1 MRLPIDRGGKSP
13 PGPSAGG
20 PGLTGGMGAPN
31 LATRSVPTTP
41 QDHAVTALL
50 QAWGG
55 GDLAARDR
63 LLPLV
68 YGDLRRRAARYLRRE
83 RPGHT
88 LQPTALVHEAYL
100 RLAGPQRM
108 PWTGRAQFLAV
119 ASQAMR
125 RVLVDHARS
134 KRAGKRW
141 GHRVQV
147 PLEEGAATSLPRE
160 VDLILLDESLDEL
173 AALSPGQA
181 RLVELR
187 YFGGLTTEEAA
198 DVLGVSHATVERRW
212 NLARAWLFRRVT
224 QGRPSVTSHSDEP

>member
-1 MRLPIDRGGKSP
+1 
-13 PGPSAGG
+13 
-20 PGLTGGMGAPN
+20 
-31 LATRSVPTTP
+31 VPTTP
-41 QDHAVTALL
+41 ADHAVTALL
-50 QAWGG
+50 QAWGD

-63 LLPLV
+63 LFPLI
-68 YGDLRRRAARYLRRE
+68 YGDLRRRAAHYLRRE

-88 LQPTALVHEAYL
+88 LQPTALVHEAYV
-100 RLAGPQRM
+100 RLAGSTRM
-108 PWTGRAQFLAV
+108 AWTGRAHFLAV

-147 PLEEGAATSLPRE
+147 PLEEGAAGSAEPRE

-173 AALSPGQA
+173 AALAPAQA

-187 YFGGLTTEEAA
+187 FFGGLTTEEAA

-224 QGRPSVTSHSDEP
+224 QGRPLAARDPDEP

>member
-1 MRLPIDRGGKSP
+1 M
-13 PGPSAGG
+13 
-20 PGLTGGMGAPN
+20 
-31 LATRSVPTTP
+31 PTTRT
-41 QDHAVTALL
+41 HTVTALL
-50 QAWGG
+50 QAWGN

-63 LLPLV
+63 LFPLV
-68 YGDLRRRAARYLRRE
+68 YGELRRRAAHYLRRE

-100 RLAGPQRM
+100 HLAGPKRM
-108 PWTGRAQFLAV
+108 AWTGRAHFLAV

-125 RVLVDHARS
+125 RVLIDHARR

-141 GHRVQV
+141 GHGVQV
-147 PLEEGAATSLPRE
+147 PLEEGAATSQPRE

-173 AALSPGQA
+173 ASLSPGQA

-198 DVLGVSHATVERRW
+198 EVLGVSHATVERRW

-224 QGRPSVTSHSDEP
+224 QGRPSVTRDPDEP

>member
-1 MRLPIDRGGKSP
+1 MP
-13 PGPSAGG
+13 
-20 PGLTGGMGAPN
+20 TAP
-31 LATRSVPTTP
+31 T
-41 QDHAVTALL
+41 DHAVTALL
-50 QAWGG
+50 QAWGD

-63 LLPLV
+63 LFPLV
-68 YGDLRRRAARYLRRE
+68 YEELRRRAAHYLRRE

-100 RLAGPQRM
+100 RLAGPNRM
-108 PWTGRAQFLAV
+108 AWTDRAHFLAV
-119 ASQAMR
+119 AAQAMR
-125 RVLVDHARS
+125 RVLVDHART

-147 PLEEGAATSLPRE
+147 PLEEGVATSQPRE

-173 AALSPGQA
+173 GALSPGQA

-198 DVLGVSHATVERRW
+198 HVLGVSHATVERRW

-224 QGRPSVTSHSDEP
+224 QGRPVTTHDPDEA

>member
-1 MRLPIDRGGKSP
+1 MVRDGCVSLWTEAAKARLGTQR
-13 PGPSAGG
+13 AGLV
-20 PGLTGGMGAPN
+20 LTGGTAAPI

-41 QDHAVTALL
+41 TDHAVTALL
-50 QAWGG
+50 QAWGD

-63 LLPLV
+63 LFPLV
-68 YGDLRRRAARYLRRE
+68 YGELRRRAAHYMRRE

-88 LQPTALVHEAYL
+88 LQPTALVHEVYL
-100 RLAGPQRM
+100 RLAGPKRM
-108 PWTGRAQFLAV
+108 AWTSRAQFLAV

-141 GHRVQV
+141 GHRVRV
-147 PLEEGAATSLPRE
+147 TLEEGAATSQPRE
-160 VDLILLDESLDEL
+160 VDLLLLDEALDEL
-173 AALSPGQA
+173 ASLSPGQA

-198 DVLGVSHATVERRW
+198 DVLGVSHDTVQRRW
-212 NLARAWLFRRVT
+212 NLARTWLFRRVT
-224 QGRPSVTSHSDEP
+224 QGARS

>member
-1 MRLPIDRGGKSP
+1 L
-13 PGPSAGG
+13 
-20 PGLTGGMGAPN
+20 
-31 LATRSVPTTP
+31 PTTP
-41 QDHAVTALL
+41 THAVTALL
-50 QAWGG
+50 QAWGD

-63 LLPLV
+63 LFPLV
-68 YGDLRRRAARYLRRE
+68 YGDLRRRAAHYLRRE
-83 RPGHT
+83 PRGHT

-100 RLAGPQRM
+100 RLAGPKRM
-108 PWTGRAQFLAV
+108 AWTGRAHFLAV

-147 PLEEGAATSLPRE
+147 PLEEGAATSQPRE

-173 AALSPGQA
+173 ASFSPGQA

-198 DVLGVSHATVERRW
+198 DVLGVSHDTVQRRW
-212 NLARAWLFRRVT
+212 NLARTWLFRRVT
-224 QGRPSVTSHSDEP
+224 QGRAPVTRHPDEP

>member
-1 MRLPIDRGGKSP
+1 M
-13 PGPSAGG
+13 
-20 PGLTGGMGAPN
+20 
-31 LATRSVPTTP
+31 PTTP
-41 QDHAVTALL
+41 THAVTALL
-50 QAWGG
+50 QAWGD

-63 LLPLV
+63 LFPLV
-68 YGDLRRRAARYLRRE
+68 YGDLRRRAAHYLRRE

-100 RLAGPQRM
+100 RLAGPKRM
-108 PWTGRAQFLAV
+108 AWTDRAHFLAV

-125 RVLVDHARS
+125 RVLVDHARN

-147 PLEEGAATSLPRE
+147 PLEEGAATSRPRE

-173 AALSPGQA
+173 ASLSPGQA
-181 RLVELR
+181 QLVELR

-198 DVLGVSHATVERRW
+198 AVLGVSHATVERRW

-224 QGRPSVTSHSDEP
+224 QGRPSVTRDPDEP

>member
-1 MRLPIDRGGKSP
+1 
-13 PGPSAGG
+13 
-20 PGLTGGMGAPN
+20 
-31 LATRSVPTTP
+31 VPTTP
-41 QDHAVTALL
+41 THAVTALL
-50 QAWGG
+50 QAWGD

-63 LLPLV
+63 LFPLV
-68 YGDLRRRAARYLRRE
+68 YGDLRRRAAHYLRRE

-100 RLAGPQRM
+100 RLAGPKRM
-108 PWTGRAQFLAV
+108 AWTSRAHFLAV

-125 RVLVDHARS
+125 RVLVDHARG

-141 GHRVQV
+141 GHSVQV
-147 PLEEGAATSLPRE
+147 PLDEGAATSQPRE

-173 AALSPGQA
+173 ASLSPGQA
-181 RLVELR
+181 QLVELR

-198 DVLGVSHATVERRW
+198 KVLGVSIATVERRW

-224 QGRPSVTSHSDEP
+224 QGSPSVTRDPDGP

>member
-1 MRLPIDRGGKSP
+1 M
-13 PGPSAGG
+13 
-20 PGLTGGMGAPN
+20 
-31 LATRSVPTTP
+31 
-41 QDHAVTALL
+41 
-50 QAWGG
+50 
-55 GDLAARDR
+55 
-63 LLPLV
+63 
-68 YGDLRRRAARYLRRE
+68 
-83 RPGHT
+83 
-88 LQPTALVHEAYL
+88 HEAYI
-100 RLAGPQRM
+100 RLAGPKRM
-108 PWTGRAQFLAV
+108 AWTGRAHFLAV

-147 PLEEGAATSLPRE
+147 ALEEGVAISHPRE

-187 YFGGLTTEEAA
+187 YFGGMTTEEAA
-198 DVLGVSHATVERRW
+198 EVLGVSHATVERRW

-224 QGRPSVTSHSDEP
+224 QGRASVTRDPDEP

>member
-1 MRLPIDRGGKSP
+1 M
-13 PGPSAGG
+13 
-20 PGLTGGMGAPN
+20 
-31 LATRSVPTTP
+31 PTTP
-41 QDHAVTALL
+41 ADHAVTALL
-50 QAWGG
+50 QAWGD

-63 LLPLV
+63 LFPLI
-68 YGDLRRRAARYLRRE
+68 YAELRRRAAHYLRRE

-100 RLAGPQRM
+100 RLAGPSRM
-108 PWTGRAQFLAV
+108 TWTGRAHFLAV

-147 PLEEGAATSLPRE
+147 TLEEGAAASQPRE
-160 VDLILLDESLDEL
+160 VDLILLDESLDDL
-173 AALSPGQA
+173 AALAPDQA

-187 YFGGLTTEEAA
+187 YFGGLTTDEAA
-198 DVLGVSHATVERRW
+198 AVLGVSHATVERRW

-224 QGRPSVTSHSDEP
+224 SGRTSAADDAHES

>member
-1 MRLPIDRGGKSP
+1 
-13 PGPSAGG
+13 
-20 PGLTGGMGAPN
+20 
-31 LATRSVPTTP
+31 VPTTP
-41 QDHAVTALL
+41 ADHAVTALL
-50 QAWGG
+50 QAWGD

-63 LLPLV
+63 LFPLI
-68 YGDLRRRAARYLRRE
+68 YAELRRRAAHYLRRE

-100 RLAGPQRM
+100 RLAGPSRM
-108 PWTGRAQFLAV
+108 TWTGRAHFLAV

-147 PLEEGAATSLPRE
+147 TLEEGAAASQPRE
-160 VDLILLDESLDEL
+160 VDLILLDESLDDL
-173 AALSPGQA
+173 AALAPDQA

-187 YFGGLTTEEAA
+187 YFGGLTTDEAA
-198 DVLGVSHATVERRW
+198 AVLGVSHATVERRW

-224 QGRPSVTSHSDEP
+224 SGRTSAADDAHES